1 MKKTLIFAAVAAAGM
16 VAAPSAQAALA
27 ADAQLLMG
35 PQDGFCDFGLG
46 TYPDGCLVAAVPD
59 ANYFAMDS
67 DGSGVFDNG
76 ERVGI
81 EAGLDGGILL
91 GVSQMV
97 TSETFGVPGSIDVT
111 WNFFGAPGNH
121 IQDGTIAVSST
132 AGNTATINMTGWTV
146 FWGDPTSPDR
156 GAIDMGT
163 GADAIVTCGV
173 DCGVNDTFTLDYEA
187 VVPSGAFQGV
197 AYQLHLTGTV
207 GPGSA
212 VPVPAAVWLFGSGLL
227 GLVGV
232 ARRRKAA

>member
-1 MKKTLIFAAVAAAGM
+1 MKKTAISIAIVGM
-16 VAAPSAQAALA
+16 ALGLASNNASAALA
-27 ADAQLLMG
+27 SDASLLMG
-35 PQDGFCDFGLG
+35 PQDGFCDFDLG
-46 TYPDGCLVAAVPD
+46 TYPDACVVAAIPS
-59 ANYFAMDS
+59 ANFFAMDN
-67 DGSGVFDNG
+67 DGSGSFDNG
-76 ERVGI
+76 ERVGM

-91 GVSQMV
+91 GTSQLV

-121 IQDGTIAVSST
+121 IQDATLSVASDDG
-132 AGNTATINMTGWTV
+132 AGNATLNMTGWTV

-156 GAIDMGT
+156 GPIDMGT

-173 DCGVNDTFTLDYEA
+173 DWGVGDSFVLDYEA

-207 GPGSA
+207 A
-212 VPVPAAVWLFGSGLL
+212 AIPVPAAVWLFGSGLL

-232 ARRRKAA
+232 ARRKKKA

>member
-1 MKKTLIFAAVAAAGM
+1 MKKTLIFAAVATAGM
-16 VAAPSAQAALA
+16 IAAPSAQAALA

-35 PQDGFCDFGLG
+35 PQDGFCDFDLG
-46 TYPDGCLVAAVPD
+46 TYPDACVVAAIPS

-67 DGSGVFDNG
+67 AGDGFDNSD
-76 ERVGI
+76 RVAI

-97 TSETFGVPGSIDVT
+97 TSEVIGVPGSIDVT
-111 WNFFGAPGNH
+111 WNFFGNPGNH
-121 IQDGTIAVSST
+121 IQDGTISVAT
-132 AGNTATINMTGWTV
+132 AAGNTATINMTGWTV

-163 GADAIVTCGV
+163 GADAVVTCGV
-173 DCGVNDTFTLDYEA
+173 DCGLNDTFTLDYTA

-197 AYQLHLTGTV
+197 AYQLHLTGTI
-207 GPGSA
+207 GGA
-212 VPVPAAVWLFGSGLL
+212 VIPVPAAVWLFGSGLL